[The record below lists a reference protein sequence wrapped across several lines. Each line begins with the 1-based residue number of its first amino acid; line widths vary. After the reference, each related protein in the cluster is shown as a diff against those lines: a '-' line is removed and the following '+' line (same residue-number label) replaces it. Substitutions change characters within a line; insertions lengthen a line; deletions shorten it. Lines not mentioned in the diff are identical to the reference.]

1 MSINQAITT
10 VGAQVGKKPFPLGRL
25 LTGLGIGAAG
35 VYYPTMAYRRTNA
48 SMGDLRE
55 RLDKVAPALTR
66 EPTPLLNLEKE
77 SSEKIGK
84 DTQMNMSKRAEL
96 IKKAADTQMGLTPY
110 DMLPSVIAGDLIS
123 GGLTGLTGQNV
134 TGPSSGM
141 IGKIVSRGMFPG
153 TSGMIE
159 RADIPENILSTATGR
174 VGGAAGDIVGNRVT
188 KLIGNLTKKRFDTL
202 YASPRR
208 QEILKTLHK
217 EDELIKELPK
227 QRALEAYHSMTKVAP
242 TISLDKNAVK
252 SFLREIAISPEGGIN
267 WNTLKGLA
275 EAESSV
281 NRALERE

>member
-1 MSINQAITT
+1 MMNISNVVA
-10 VGAQVGKKPFPLGRL
+10 KKPVPLGKL
-25 LTGLGIGAAG
+25 LAGLGIGAAG
-35 VYYPTMAYRRTNA
+35 VYYPTMAYRRTRDRMPFLGN
-48 SMGDLRE
+48 
-55 RLDKVAPALTR
+55 RLDKVAPAITQ
-66 EPTPLLNLEKE
+66 EPTPFLNLEKE
-77 SSEKIGK
+77 SSEKIGE
-84 DTQMNMSKRAEL
+84 DTQMTVSKRSEL
-96 IKKAADTQMGLTPY
+96 IKKAADTQMGFTPY
-110 DMLPSVIAGDLIS
+110 DILPSVVAGDLIS
-123 GGLTGLTGQNV
+123 GGLQGLTGQNM

-159 RADIPENILSTATGR
+159 RADIPENVLGTVTGR
-174 VGGAAGDIVGNRVT
+174 VGGAAGDIIGNRVN

-275 EAESSV
+275 EAENSV

>member
-1 MSINQAITT
+1 MNISNVVA
-10 VGAQVGKKPFPLGRL
+10 KKPVPLGKL
-25 LTGLGIGAAG
+25 LAGLGIGAAG
-35 VYYPTMAYRRTNA
+35 VYYPTMAYRRTRDRMPFLGN
-48 SMGDLRE
+48 
-55 RLDKVAPALTR
+55 RLDKVAPAITQ
-66 EPTPLLNLEKE
+66 EPTPFLNLEKE
-77 SSEKIGK
+77 SSEKIGE
-84 DTQMNMSKRAEL
+84 DTQMTVSKRSEL
-96 IKKAADTQMGLTPY
+96 IKKAADTQMGFTPY
-110 DMLPSVIAGDLIS
+110 DILPSVVAGDLIS
-123 GGLTGLTGQNV
+123 GGLQGLTGQNM

-159 RADIPENILSTATGR
+159 RADIPENVLGTATGR
-174 VGGAAGDIVGNRVT
+174 VGGAAGDIIGNRVN

-275 EAESSV
+275 EAENSV